1 MEKIR
6 IAVLASGKGSNL
18 QAIID
23 SIEKGYIKNARIVI
37 VISDREN
44 AYALE
49 RARKH
54 KIPAKFVNPKK
65 FESKDD
71 YESEILKILKERKI
85 DLICLAGYMRLVG
98 KNILNK
104 FKGRIMNIH
113 PSLLPSFPG
122 THAQKDALEYGVK
135 ISGAT
140 VHFVDE
146 GIDTGPIIIQ
156 ACVAVFDDD
165 TVETLSERILKEEHR
180 IYPLAI
186 KQAIRGQVLPRH
198 SARVKCA
205 II

>member
-6 IAVLASGKGSNL
+6 ISVLASGRGSNL

-65 FESKDD
+65 FQSKDD
-71 YESEILKILKERKI
+71 YESEILKILEERKI

-122 THAQKDALEYGVK
+122 THAQKDALEYAVK

-186 KQAIRGQVLPRH
+186 KLFLKNYR
-198 SARVKCA
+198 RVK
-205 II
+205 IKND

>member
-6 IAVLASGKGSNL
+6 IAVLASGRGSNL

-23 SIEKGYIKNARIVI
+23 SIEKGYIKNVRIVI

-54 KIPAKFVNPKK
+54 KISAKFVNPKK
-65 FESKDD
+65 FQSKDD
-71 YESEILKILKERKI
+71 YESKILKILEERKI

-186 KQAIRGQVLPRH
+186 KLFLKNYR
-198 SARVKCA
+198 RVK
-205 II
+205 

>member
-6 IAVLASGKGSNL
+6 IAVLASGRGSNL

-23 SIEKGYIKNARIVI
+23 SIEKGYIKNVRIVI

-65 FESKDD
+65 FQSKDD
-71 YESEILKILKERKI
+71 YESKILKILEERKI

-165 TVETLSERILKEEHR
+165 TVKTLSERILKEEHR

-186 KQAIRGQVLPRH
+186 KLFLKNYR
-198 SARVKCA
+198 RVK
-205 II
+205 

>member
-6 IAVLASGKGSNL
+6 IAVLASGRGSNL

-23 SIEKGYIKNARIVI
+23 SIEKGYIKNVRIVI

-65 FESKDD
+65 FQSKDD
-71 YESEILKILKERKI
+71 YESKILKILEERKI

-186 KQAIRGQVLPRH
+186 KLFLKNYR
-198 SARVKCA
+198 RVK
-205 II
+205 